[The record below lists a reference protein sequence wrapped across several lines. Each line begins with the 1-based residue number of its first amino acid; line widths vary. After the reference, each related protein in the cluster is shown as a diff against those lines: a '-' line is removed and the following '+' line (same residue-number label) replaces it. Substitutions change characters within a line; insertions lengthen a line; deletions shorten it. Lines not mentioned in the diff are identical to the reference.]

1 MRRYVRCTSSRRY
14 PEQVR
19 NLASSQDFTGRG
31 PRRLAPDNLSSEWY
45 LEPATMVIGGPGATR
60 VTPRAIR

>member
-14 PEQVR
+14 PEQVQSCE
-19 NLASSQDFTGRG
+19 LARFTGRG

-45 LEPATMVIGGPGATR
+45 LKPATMVIGGPGATR